1 MPEPER
7 LLTTEEIAAIL
18 SVHPRTVMRWL
29 RQGKLKGVKI
39 GRLWRVRPEDF
50 EAFIR
55 GKGGE
60 K

>member
-1 MPEPER
+1 MPKPER
-7 LLTTEEIAAIL
+7 FLTTEEIATIL

-39 GRLWRVRPEDF
+39 GRLWRVRLVDF